1 LHSDACCPA
10 NDDLQGDAMAAER
23 CSERVVVRMELTL
36 RRKVQDLV
44 LADQRSLG
52 NLMRM
57 ALTRWLD
64 EHDEQQTRSV
74 A

>member
-1 LHSDACCPA
+1 
-10 NDDLQGDAMAAER
+10 
-23 CSERVVVRMELTL
+23 MELTL